1 MNESFFVRSLQ
12 TFRDLNP
19 RLQDS
24 RFRHACLFGHEIIQ
38 ASVIDQFHHEID
50 LPVRVSGGVN
60 LDNVRMID
68 RGGEAR
74 FLFQARRFRG
84 LGAQFFAQELE
95 ATRRSGCRAPCRPNP
110 SADAERSTRV
120 K

>member
-1 MNESFFVRSLQ
+1 
-12 TFRDLNP
+12 
-19 RLQDS
+19 
-24 RFRHACLFGHEIIQ
+24 
-38 ASVIDQFHHEID
+38 
-50 LPVRVSGGVN
+50 
-60 LDNVRMID
+60 MID